1 MHKGIKR
8 WQREQLI
15 NISVGRVSVLWKIP
29 IAEIFSWPGLRLTAS
44 KYLAR
49 NVSGRHKG
57 GTGGTS
63 GLINLHKI
71 KTLQLNFQQN
81 KTR

>member
-1 MHKGIKR
+1 MDKHLR
-8 WQREQLI
+8 WE
-15 NISVGRVSVLWKIP
+15 SSVLWKIP
-29 IAEIFSWPGLRLTAS
+29 IAEIFSWAEADCQQIFSAGMS
-44 KYLAR
+44 Q
-49 NVSGRHKG
+49 RH
-57 GTGGTS
+57 GTS